1 MVSLENQ
8 DPFEL
13 FAEWLEDATASE
25 PNDPSSVALATISED
40 GWPSVRMVLLRGQD
54 SSSVHFF
61 TNYDSRKGKELDTIP
76 KAALCF
82 HWKSIRRQVRMV
94 GKVERL
100 DEALSDKYFAT
111 RSYGS
116 QIAAWASAQS
126 EVLTSQEELKNKVKE
141 MKATYPQN
149 PPRPPFWGGYRLT
162 PHEIEFWLNGE
173 DRLHERFRFLLEGKT
188 WQSERLYP

>member
-13 FAEWLEDATASE
+13 FAEWLAEATASE
-25 PNDPSSVALATISED
+25 PNDPSSVALATVSED

-61 TNYDSRKGKELDTIP
+61 TNYHSRKGKELDTTA

-82 HWKSIRRQVRMV
+82 HWKSLRKQVRMV

-100 DEALSDKYFAT
+100 DEALSDKYFARRT
-111 RSYGS
+111 YGS

-126 EVLTSQEELKNKVKE
+126 EVLTSQEELKKKVKE
-141 MKATYPQN
+141 MEATYPEN

-162 PHEIEFWLNGE
+162 PHEIEFWINGE
-173 DRLHERFRFLLEGKT
+173 DRLHERFYFLLEGKT
-188 WQSERLYP
+188 WQGKRLYP